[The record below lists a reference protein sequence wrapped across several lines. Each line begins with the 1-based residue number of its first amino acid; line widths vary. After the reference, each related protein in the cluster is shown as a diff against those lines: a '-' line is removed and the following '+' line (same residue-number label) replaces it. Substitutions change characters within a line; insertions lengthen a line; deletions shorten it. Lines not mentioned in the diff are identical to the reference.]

1 MDGFACLIWHRL
13 LLWMPFLTQP
23 PGYIIKQIFQKL
35 ARMYLHKYKLLPVV
49 LPHQPQSTEVMT
61 YFLDVYLSGM
71 HPDLFKFRL
80 QIIK

>member
-1 MDGFACLIWHRL
+1 MFDLAQTFALDALLDATPRL
-13 LLWMPFLTQP
+13 HNKTE
-23 PGYIIKQIFQKL
+23 IFQKL
-35 ARMYLHKYKLLPVV
+35 ARMYLYKYKLLLVV